1 MKNILII
8 MAVLMIVLSSCKKDK
23 ETTNTTPEPSKIK
36 LMGNSYNIVKT
47 QEENYPIRTVPFV
60 IEKIYRNDSLTYSN
74 CFNSSCR
81 FLLTFVQQYP
91 AIENGVQVLREGYK
105 TPIQNNGYTMYN
117 YTTYEF
123 LNNDTVLLRNYGIN
137 GEKFKEWIVLKR

>member
-36 LMGNSYNIVKT
+36 LMGKSYNIVKT

-60 IEKIYRNDSLTYSN
+60 IEKIYRNDSLTSSN

>member
-1 MKNILII
+1 MKNILMI
-8 MAVLMIVLSSCKKDK
+8 MAVLMIILSSCKKDK

-36 LMGNSYNIVKT
+36 LMGKSYNIVKT

-60 IEKIYRNDSLTYSN
+60 IEKIYRNDSLTSSN

-81 FLLTFVQQYP
+81 FLLTFVQQYS

-123 LNNDTVLLRNYGIN
+123 LTNDTVLLRNYGIN